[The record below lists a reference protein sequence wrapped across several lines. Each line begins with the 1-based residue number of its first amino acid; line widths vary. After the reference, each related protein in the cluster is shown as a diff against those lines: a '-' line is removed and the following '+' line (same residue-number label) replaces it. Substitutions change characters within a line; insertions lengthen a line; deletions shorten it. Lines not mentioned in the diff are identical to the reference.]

1 MRKATNKKTVIKWEN
16 VLIIPVM
23 IELIIWTYKSNFEAI
38 AFIISCLLISFIYNL
53 ILLIRKKELAQFVEK
68 LLN

>member
-23 IELIIWTYKSNFEAI
+23 IELIIWTCKSNFEVI
-38 AFIISCLLISFIYNL
+38 SFIISCLLISFIYNL